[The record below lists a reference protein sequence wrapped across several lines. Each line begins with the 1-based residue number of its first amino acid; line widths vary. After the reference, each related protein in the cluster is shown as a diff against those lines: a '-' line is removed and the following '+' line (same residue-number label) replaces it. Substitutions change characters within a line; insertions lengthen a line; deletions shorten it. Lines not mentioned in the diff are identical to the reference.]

1 MKHLI
6 LAFVLLFLA
15 ICLSMKADGPPID
28 DDGSVNV
35 EHIALVLNK
44 EQLAMVGSIRILKL
58 EKEQLS
64 LIRKINPDFPAAIR
78 VISPSYQDCTCALPA
93 YGIWTKRLQVCIAL
107 YQIKSNDQQITKDI
121 LKEKRD
127 DLAKNSAYV
136 YVNDKGELF
145 LNNKLITQKALE
157 DIIKK
162 LEVDKENLKMVFLNL
177 PPVIDKKTNEKIFQ
191 MIKDLQAFGKNLN
204 VAVYEAG

>member
-1 MKHLI
+1 MKSSI
-6 LAFVLLFLA
+6 FKFVLLFLV

-35 EHIALVLNK
+35 EHIALVLSK
-44 EQLAMVGSIRILKL
+44 EQLTMVGSRRILKL

-78 VISPSYQDCTCALPA
+78 VITPSYQDCTCSLPA
-93 YGIWTKRLQVCIAL
+93 YGIWTKQFQVCIAI

-121 LKEKRD
+121 LKEKID
-127 DLAKNSAYV
+127 DLTKNSAYI
-136 YVNDKGELF
+136 YVNEKGELF

-157 DIIKK
+157 EIIKK
-162 LEVDKENLKMVFLNL
+162 LEVDKESKKMVFLNL
-177 PPVIDKKTNEKIFQ
+177 PPRIDKKTNEKIVQ
-191 MIKDLQAFGKNLN
+191 IINDLEVFGKKYN
-204 VAVYEAG
+204 VEVYEAG